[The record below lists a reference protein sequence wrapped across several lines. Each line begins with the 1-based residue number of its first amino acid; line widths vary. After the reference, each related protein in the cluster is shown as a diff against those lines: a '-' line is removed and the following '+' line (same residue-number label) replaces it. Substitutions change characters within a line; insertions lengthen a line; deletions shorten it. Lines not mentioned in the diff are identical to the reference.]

1 MFAVSRRIV
10 LVLIVGSCLVGLSL
24 HFAMESLG
32 GIQEN
37 LIGGQ
42 IQDTADSH
50 EEDQFVLSE
59 LGDGNSVQKWISHPF
74 ISRLKTISRPLP
86 PLLPPPKSI

>member
-1 MFAVSRRIV
+1 MSRKVILMLVVS
-10 LVLIVGSCLVGLSL
+10 LCAAGLAL

-32 GIQEN
+32 GIEEN
-37 LIGGQ
+37 FGGQ
-42 IQDTADSH
+42 MQETFDSH

-59 LGDGNSVQKWISHPF
+59 LGNGNPAQKRIYFPF
-74 ISRLKTISRPLP
+74 ASRLKINSRTLP